1 MKKIT
6 RLVTGVFISFS
17 FCTNAQTQ
25 FWIENWTGTTCAKLC
40 HTYTGPNGTW
50 TIDSVAASNGT
61 KSNDWYFSYTEQGMG
76 RGQCGSGTGTHA
88 TAHVGNVKG
97 SPASILC
104 PNGDCGASYDA
115 SNSPKVVTSKSIV
128 SPVINCTAET
138 SIILSFNYIQDG
150 EAGHDD
156 DTVNFFDG
164 TSWSFLAATPITNNS
179 SCSPQGTWTYYTVS
193 LPASANNNPNVQIG
207 FKWTNDGNGIGT
219 DPSFAIDSIILS
231 GIAGT
236 APPIAGFTVNDTEV
250 CVGDTLQFTDQSTN
264 TPTSWAWTF
273 TGGNP
278 AISAL
283 QNPKVVYSTPG
294 YYTVKLKATN
304 AGGSDSITKTTYI
317 DVVPP
322 PVPVFSGKDT
332 VCAGDTTTIS
342 VSGGTSYAWSDGET
356 TSSIIVSPASATCYS
371 VTVSNGVCSKDS
383 CYMVKVVQPPSVG
396 LDITINGVSK
406 DTICE
411 IAQAFILGGG
421 TPGGGTYSGPKI
433 IGGNHIIPDSV
444 GMYIITYT
452 DTNKF
457 GCKGIATDTLYV
469 VICEGIQSI
478 SVNNG
483 ISLYPNPANN
493 AITLEFEK
501 AISGDAQIDISDVT
515 GRIIS
520 SRSINAL
527 AGSAITINVT
537 GIASGMYFVRVTTP
551 KSEYYAKFIKQ

>member
-520 SRSINAL
+520 SRSVNAL
-527 AGSAITINVT
+527 AGSAITINVS